1 MKVGIIADTHDH
13 LPNVRRFLERFSDA
27 GVEQVLHA
35 GDIVAPFVFLEF
47 DKYKLPFKAVF
58 GNNDG
63 EVLLLEKLAEKRGEI
78 LKGPINFELSGR
90 KIVLMHEPMMPDA
103 LADSGH
109 FDLVV
114 YGHTHSTDERKQGKA
129 LILNPGEV
137 CGYLSGRSTAM
148 VCDLDDLS
156 VETIELQRR

>member
-13 LPNVRRFLERFSDA
+13 LPNLRKFLERFSEA
-27 GVEQVLHA
+27 GVERVLHA
-35 GDIVAPFVFLEF
+35 GDLIAPFVFLEF
-47 DKYKLPFKAVF
+47 EKYKLPFTAVF

-63 EVLLLEKLAEKRGEI
+63 EVLFLAKLAENRGD
-78 LKGPINFELSGR
+78 LKKGPVELELSGR
-90 KIVLMHEPMMPDA
+90 KIILMHEPVVPDA

-114 YGHTHSTDERKQGKA
+114 YGHTHATEERKKGNA
-129 LILNPGEV
+129 LVLNPGEA

-148 VCDLDDLS
+148 VCDLADLS
-156 VETIELQRR
+156 VETLEL